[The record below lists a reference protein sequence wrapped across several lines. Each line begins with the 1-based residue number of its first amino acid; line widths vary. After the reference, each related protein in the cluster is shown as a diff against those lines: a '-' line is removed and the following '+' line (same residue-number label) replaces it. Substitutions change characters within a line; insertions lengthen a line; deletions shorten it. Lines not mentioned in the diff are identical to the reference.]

1 MDSAYLALVQRSQQ
15 KNIVIVL
22 LGFSTVVLALSMY
35 ISHRETHAQASVFST
50 RNYAEVLKPLNLRSS
65 FVSSN
70 VSIRNSH
77 WDAFDHERGWIALP
91 HSEAR
96 EQNLPLGLNLPD
108 DNSKGLFILNAYHQ
122 MHCLTIIRTSLY
134 ALLDGEKAPEREIH
148 LRHCLD
154 FLRLAIECTADD
166 TPLSAAHMD
175 GSLRPCRSWSKMD
188 EWADEHQSCWRKE
201 RDVWVRKKVCEGD
214 V

>member
-1 MDSAYLALVQRSQQ
+1 MLKLRYVSTQKACPIYTVPNSDSV
-15 KNIVIVL
+15 
-22 LGFSTVVLALSMY
+22 
-35 ISHRETHAQASVFST
+35 ST

-96 EQNLPLGLNLPD
+96 DQNLPLGLNLPD

-122 MHCLTIIRTSLY
+122 MHCLVGTLFSSNAYVFLTS
-134 ALLDGEKAPEREIH
+134 GSRRSSAP
-148 LRHCLD
+148 HC
-154 FLRLAIECTADD
+154 T
-166 TPLSAAHMD
+166 LSLMARK
-175 GSLRPCRSWSKMD
+175 L
-188 EWADEHQSCWRKE
+188 QSVKSI
-201 RDVWVRKKVCEGD
+201 
-214 V
+214 